1 MSTQERVKILAEA
14 TPNSWVALSHNE
26 SCVVARGGSHTQA
39 VEKAEDA
46 GESDPILVR
55 VPDEWKPTVLC
66 NEISL
71 SPMLG

>member
-14 TPNSWVALSHNE
+14 TPNTWVVLSHDE
-26 SCVVARGGSHTQA
+26 SRVVARGDSYTQA

-55 VPDEWKPTVLC
+55 VPDEWKPMVL
-66 NEISL
+66 
-71 SPMLG
+71 